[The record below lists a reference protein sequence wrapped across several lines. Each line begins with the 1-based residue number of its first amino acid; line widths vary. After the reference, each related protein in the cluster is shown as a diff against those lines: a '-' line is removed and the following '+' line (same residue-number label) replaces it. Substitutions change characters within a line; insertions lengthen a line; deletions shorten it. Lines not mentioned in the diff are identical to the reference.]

1 MIDAIQSIIDEKSKD
16 KVGLKCR
23 SKNIPT
29 IFISSIAHCL
39 KIDII
44 YNIEQL
50 NERLFHL
57 CQKIMFH
64 VINNGNMRT

>member
-1 MIDAIQSIIDEKSKD
+1 MIDAMQSIIDEKSKD
-16 KVGLKCR
+16 KVGLK
-23 SKNIPT
+23 SKSNNIPT